1 MKITDEQIKEA
12 SYKKYSCKENCDQG
26 DHIRGGKCDKNG
38 CMDKPH
44 RQLYEAFQEGAKWAI
59 EQMQNQWI
67 SVEDQLP
74 NPKNDFT
81 PFLVYLS
88 GGHGRTI
95 ATFVKETKNFT
106 GYDSPETVIH
116 WLPLPEPPS
125 K

>member
-1 MKITDEQIKEA
+1 MKAATEAVKVYGPDE
-12 SYKKYSCKENCDQG
+12 NT
-26 DHIRGGKCDKNG
+26 
-38 CMDKPH
+38 H
-44 RQLYEAFQEGAKWAI
+44 RHAFQLGYITAI
-59 EQMQNQWI
+59 EKMQNHWI